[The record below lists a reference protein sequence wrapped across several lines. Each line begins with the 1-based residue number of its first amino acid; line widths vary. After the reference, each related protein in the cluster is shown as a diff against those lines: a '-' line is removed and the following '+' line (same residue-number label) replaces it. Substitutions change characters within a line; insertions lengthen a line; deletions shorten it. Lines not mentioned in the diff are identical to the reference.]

1 MILSNSNRIAKNTL
15 ALYVRMLFMM
25 LVGLYTSR
33 VVLDAL
39 GEANYGIY
47 NVVGGVVPMLSVLTG
62 VLSGAISRFI
72 TFELG
77 VGNQER
83 LKRIFSTSV
92 NIQFIMALAA
102 FVSCEVIGV
111 WFLNEKMNIPS
122 DRIEAAY
129 FVLQC
134 SIASFM
140 VTLVSVPYNAV
151 IVAHER
157 MSAFAYISI
166 IEAIL
171 KLIIAYLIYISPV
184 DTLKLYAFL
193 LFVVSLIMR
202 VIYGV
207 YCRKHF
213 VEAQYHFLI
222 DRSLLKQMFGF
233 AGWNLLGNTT
243 YMFSTQGVNML
254 VNIFF
259 GVTTN
264 AAQAIAS
271 QVNGAVSQLVHNFCT
286 ALNPQIIKSYASGD
300 YNYFYKLIIRG
311 SKFTYFIMFVVVV
324 PLMLEIDTVL
334 GIWLK
339 SVPNST
345 AIFVRLS
352 LISAMVTLLGNSMLT
367 AILATGKIRRYEIIV
382 AILGILILPL
392 TWIVFKLG
400 FPAYTSYI
408 IYILIYFIFDF
419 VRLFI
424 LKNLVNFPIYY
435 FIKTVIYRIIVCSIT
450 SFVFPAIL
458 IYLMTPSFLRLILVC
473 FTSFLWSIPNI
484 LYIGMEKEERLFL
497 FSKARLLIK
506 KFISKR
512 TNLL

>member
-1 MILSNSNRIAKNTL
+1 MTNSSENSKRIAKNTL
-15 ALYVRMLFMM
+15 VLYVRMLFMM

-62 VLSGAISRFI
+62 ALSGAISRFI

-77 VGNQER
+77 TGNQER
-83 LKRIFSTSV
+83 LNRIFSTSV
-92 NIQFIMALAA
+92 NIQFIMALAS
-102 FVSCEVIGV
+102 FVLCEFIGV
-111 WFLNEKMNIPS
+111 WFLSAKMNIPVE
-122 DRIEAAY
+122 RMGAAH

-140 VTLVSVPYNAV
+140 VTLISVPYNAV

-166 IEAIL
+166 VEAIL
-171 KLIIAYLIYISPV
+171 KLMIAYLVSISPV
-184 DTLKLYAFL
+184 DTLKLYSFL
-193 LFVVSLIMR
+193 LLVISLTMR
-202 VIYGV
+202 VIYGI
-207 YCRKHF
+207 YCRRHF
-213 VEAQYHFLI
+213 AEAQYHFLI
-222 DRSLLKQMFGF
+222 DRFLLKQMFGF
-233 AGWNLLGNTT
+233 AGWNLFGNVT
-243 YMFSTQGVNML
+243 YIFSTQGVNML
-254 VNIFF
+254 VNVFF

-300 YNYFYKLIIRG
+300 YDYFYKLIIRG
-311 SKFTYFIMFVVVV
+311 SKFTYFIMFIFII
-324 PLMLEIDTVL
+324 PLLLEIDTIL

-339 SVPNST
+339 SVPVDT

-367 AILATGKIRRYEIIV
+367 GILATGKIRCYEIVV
-382 AILGILILPL
+382 AILGFLILPF

-408 IYILIYFIFDF
+408 IYILIYFVFNI

-424 LKNLVNFPIYY
+424 LKQLVNFPVYY
-435 FIKTVIYRIIVCSIT
+435 FIKTAAYRIIACSII
-450 SFVFPAIL
+450 SFLFPIIL
-458 IYLMTPSFLRLILVC
+458 LYLLPPSFLRLLLVC
-473 FTSFLWSIPNI
+473 LISLLWSILNI

-497 FSKARLLIK
+497 FSKARLFIA
-506 KFISKR
+506 KFISR
-512 TNLL
+512 